1 MFWAD
6 AKAFGWNNVFGIAI
20 LAFLGSAAQLR
31 LSCQYLSALTLVL
44 FLPVQAP
51 KLLSASG
58 FAASCIGQRSDCGLR
73 QPVAVQR
80 SSLRMSQTMLKRR
93 RAQGQGS
100 TASTVG
106 SAVSTVGRAASTVG
120 RIVQLEIESASD
132 TLISVRRDDGVGK
145 TIRIAHHL
153 TVGAGLPKALAVP
166 RVPSDSELLQVTVHV
181 NERLRQ
187 QGVSDDRSSLL
198 QWLKDAISALGAP
211 ATSAASPLGQRDAAS
226 TRSKELGGA
235 YGQIYCTRDYW
246 RWTSDWQQAITCN
259 CPRWLTAP
267 TERELVRVHALLVLF
282 LDARARGCAQP
293 PPLGKEAARELLHTT
308 LLRLQLLDP
317 PALNLAQ
324 LLASPAPTQFWFTT
338 RIGSAPN
345 SIQAVLDPSLLE
357 DERWLDAN
365 ELLAETA
372 RAWLGDTVEAVL
384 QTLRTCADLD
394 FSNSTLVML
403 QHDRKPLPSPCAAQL
418 VALAGGAPA
427 MRYLESAIGSM
438 GIALVLREIDPA
450 LAQDAVVMNT
460 AAGER

>member
-20 LAFLGSAAQLR
+20 LAFLGSAAQSR
-31 LSCQYLSALTLVL
+31 LSCQHLSALTLVL

-153 TVGAGLPKALAVP
+153 KVGAGLPKALAVP

-211 ATSAASPLGQRDAAS
+211 TTSAASPLGQRDAAS
-226 TRSKELGGA
+226 TRSKELGA
-235 YGQIYCTRDYW
+235 R
-246 RWTSDWQQAITCN
+246 RLFNTSD
-259 CPRWLTAP
+259 
-267 TERELVRVHALLVLF
+267 
-282 LDARARGCAQP
+282 P
-293 PPLGKEAARELLHTT
+293 P
-308 LLRLQLLDP
+308 
-317 PALNLAQ
+317 
-324 LLASPAPTQFWFTT
+324 S
-338 RIGSAPN
+338 
-345 SIQAVLDPSLLE
+345 
-357 DERWLDAN
+357 
-365 ELLAETA
+365 
-372 RAWLGDTVEAVL
+372 
-384 QTLRTCADLD
+384 
-394 FSNSTLVML
+394 
-403 QHDRKPLPSPCAAQL
+403 
-418 VALAGGAPA
+418 
-427 MRYLESAIGSM
+427 
-438 GIALVLREIDPA
+438 
-450 LAQDAVVMNT
+450 
-460 AAGER
+460 